1 MRKRLLICLLITT
14 MLLLTLAAPAFAR
27 NGSYWQYS
35 ATSSSRI
42 DAAING
48 FASSSATNYY
58 GNKIAFLTAPATIGG
73 VTTVLMDV
81 PNQNPHAGYATTG
94 AKCKVCHAVH
104 GAGLSDGTNVTTE
117 RLLRST
123 VADACTFCHVTTNFA
138 TTVYGGQ
145 VADYIGGTAALP
157 GALSNYSRENGSGH
171 TAGHRTVATETPAA
185 YAGCAS
191 CHSVHGAATIAG
203 GTNILKNDPAKGVTS
218 NLAVAGGWGSFVAP
232 VTNQR
237 DFCLDCHDGT
247 KRTAAD
253 GTVTPIVAQ
262 ADLTAVF
269 KNCGTSGCHN
279 SVATDWL
286 SSSHRTQLGVSAPAG
301 RNGRSHVMTT
311 DLANPTGQ
319 LAWTATAVATEGA
332 VKTENSCAT
341 CHTAGG
347 FPHYAVGVGD
357 LITGYTTDT
366 AIDGVCLSCHVNPSD
381 STQGVGRTY

>member
-1 MRKRLLICLLITT
+1 
-14 MLLLTLAAPAFAR
+14 
-27 NGSYWQYS
+27 
-35 ATSSSRI
+35 
-42 DAAING
+42 
-48 FASSSATNYY
+48 TNYY

-145 VADYIGGTAALP
+145 VANYVGE
-157 GALSNYSRENGSGH
+157 GAPYYGRVGGSGH
-171 TAGHRTVATETPAA
+171 TAGHRTVATEAPAA

-191 CHSVHGAATIAG
+191 CHSVHGAATIAP
-203 GTNILKNDPAKGVTS
+203 GTYLLKNDPAKGVTS
-218 NLAVAGGWGSFVAP
+218 YLAVAGGWGSFVAP

-262 ADLTAVF
+262 ADLLAVF

-279 SVATDWL
+279 SVATDWG
-286 SSSHRTQLGVSAPAG
+286 SSSHRTQFGVTFTGA
-301 RNGRSHVMTT
+301 RNGRSHIMTT
-311 DLANPTGQ
+311 QRDGGPGGLRISWFRTKIPDT
-319 LAWTATAVATEGA
+319 VDS
-332 VKTENSCAT
+332 NSCVT
-341 CHTAGG
+341 CHQADTG
-347 FPHYAVGVGD
+347 FPHFVAGGEA
-357 LITGYTTDT
+357 LIAQYESVK
-366 AIDGVCLSCHVNPSD
+366 IDALCLSCHRNNGL
-381 STQGVGRTY
+381 GVGFTY